1 MKVGTRLTEDKLW
14 NVRKTCV
21 SGQQLRCLP
30 AQRGWKA
37 LLEINNI
44 NLQLPVNYI
53 INRRNRRASDYLQV
67 DQRDRQTQWVT
78 AALQVCISC
87 SFFKLYI
94 YIGVS
99 KRKVNIQ
106 AVERDIVGIFKG
118 FVNPLILLFVIAFD
132 FERLR
137 IDQDI
142 FFDGGMRAIILEFPR
157 SVGEFCGGGKD
168 FHNDAWGLDRLNSSP
183 VTWIARHR
191 RQLLP
196 RRRFQRIRW
205 IFDLMVS

>member
-67 DQRDRQTQWVT
+67 DQRDRQTQWGVEIGSL
-78 AALQVCISC
+78 ALFPGHVDRMSPLRRDGSSASQKCTPSYRNYRCDSC
-87 SFFKLYI
+87 SRAED
-94 YIGVS
+94 S
-99 KRKVNIQ
+99 
-106 AVERDIVGIFKG
+106 KG
-118 FVNPLILLFVIAFD
+118 FVGYLI
-132 FERLR
+132 
-137 IDQDI
+137 
-142 FFDGGMRAIILEFPR
+142 
-157 SVGEFCGGGKD
+157 
-168 FHNDAWGLDRLNSSP
+168 
-183 VTWIARHR
+183 
-191 RQLLP
+191 
-196 RRRFQRIRW
+196 
-205 IFDLMVS
+205 